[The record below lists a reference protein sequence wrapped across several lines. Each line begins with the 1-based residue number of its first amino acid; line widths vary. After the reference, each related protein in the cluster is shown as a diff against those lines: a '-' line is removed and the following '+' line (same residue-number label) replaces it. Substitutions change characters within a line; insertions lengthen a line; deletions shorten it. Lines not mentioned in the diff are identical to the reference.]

1 MVAFEDAAGA
11 YAWPAGFWI
20 RANLVASAS
29 GQTSG
34 TSGTS
39 ADLTNSQD
47 RRLLRLI
54 RRDCDALI
62 VGAASIR
69 AEGWHLPPRA
79 HTHVVSQGSSLPW
92 ESCPDVSRVTEWTAL
107 PHEALSTL
115 LTRVV
120 DNLASGGA
128 RSVLCEGGVATVR
141 ALAQGN
147 HLNELCLSVRG
158 SSLADVQRALR
169 TILPNS
175 SVWTLNH
182 HWTSDDGTTI
192 FSIWRC
198 ATDPRP

>member
-20 RANLVASAS
+20 RANLVTSDS
-29 GQTSG
+29 GHTSGASG
-34 TSGTS
+34 TSS
-39 ADLTNSQD
+39 DLTTSQD
-47 RRLLRLI
+47 RSVLRLI

-79 HTHVVSQGSSLPW
+79 HTHVVSQGSSIPW
-92 ESCPDVSRVTEWTAL
+92 ETCPDASRVTEWRSL
-107 PHEALSTL
+107 PGEVLSSL

-120 DNLASGGA
+120 TDLASRGA

-141 ALAQGN
+141 ALAQN
-147 HLNELCLSVRG
+147 NLLNELCLTVRG
-158 SSLADVQRALR
+158 TSLADVQRAMSA
-169 TILPNS
+169 ILPNES
-175 SVWTLNH
+175 AWNLTH
-182 HWTSDDGTTI
+182 HWCSDDRTTI

-198 ATDPRP
+198 ATDSLP